1 MWQCKL
7 TTKLFVF
14 GGCWLDALMIYN
26 LHKSSEVFLLF
37 IPGQN
42 STCEEQQSFHSIIS
56 FMVFLLTKNVQRSL
70 ALRLRKCVQ

>member
-7 TTKLFVF
+7 TIKLFVY
-14 GGCWLDALMIYN
+14 GGCWLDTLMIYN
-26 LHKSSEVFLLF
+26 LLKSSEVFLLF

-42 STCEEQQSFHSIIS
+42 STCEEQQSF
-56 FMVFLLTKNVQRSL
+56 MAFLLTKNVQRSL